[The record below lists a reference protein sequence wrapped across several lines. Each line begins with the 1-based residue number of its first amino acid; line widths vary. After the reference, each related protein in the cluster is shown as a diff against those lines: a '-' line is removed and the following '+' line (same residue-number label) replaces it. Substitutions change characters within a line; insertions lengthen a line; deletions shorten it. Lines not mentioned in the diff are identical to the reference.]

1 MASSIT
7 TATAHAHRTIVL
19 GLEFHRL
26 TQRGSTPSIGQRSV
40 LWNGVGAVLVI
51 IGCLVRHSTVTGL
64 LGSARTV
71 QIRKYLQAS
80 KYLGTYLGRYLP
92 AARVS
97 GYLGRSIRAA
107 AHDSDD
113 NLTFFSHRVAK
124 RSCVCIL
131 ILFAA
136 ISSVYS
142 QDTLCCLAS
151 LERSYCVTRQS
162 GNLTFTLAGFCK
174 PFLPVVAIR
183 RLHPTNPPPLTRIE
197 FNTHT
202 PSYY

>member
-1 MASSIT
+1 MEWRWSGPCHHWLPCSPQYCN
-7 TATAHAHRTIVL
+7 
-19 GLEFHRL
+19 RL
-26 TQRGSTPSIGQRSV
+26 T
-40 LWNGVGAVLVI
+40 GVGPYCTDTEVPAGYEVP
-51 IGCLVRHSTVTGL
+51 R
-64 LGSARTV
+64 
-71 QIRKYLQAS
+71 
-80 KYLGTYLGRYLP
+80 YLGRYLGRYLP

-113 NLTFFSHRVAK
+113 NLTFFSRRVAK

-136 ISSVYS
+136 VSSVYS
-142 QDTLCCLAS
+142 QDTLCCLAP

-197 FNTHT
+197 LNTHT
-202 PSYY
+202 PPAVLVYDTTGIYLRRTQSAVPT